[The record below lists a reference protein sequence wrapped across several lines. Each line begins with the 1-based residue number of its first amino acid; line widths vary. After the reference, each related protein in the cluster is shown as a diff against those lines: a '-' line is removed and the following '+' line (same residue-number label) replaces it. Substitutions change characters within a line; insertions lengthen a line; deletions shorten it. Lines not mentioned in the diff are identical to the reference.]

1 VSAVRKQVG
10 HVAATVAVVVAALS
24 GCGGPEQAGSAVI
37 VGDEAVPLAQVQ
49 EQLGTA
55 VSRRDGFAQYSQ
67 IGGTSATLARSIVGE
82 EVMHILLE
90 RRAAAEGIVVTDAQ
104 VDAALSGDDGQ
115 DADLAELLYDEP
127 TRRELERDRL
137 IAAEIGRRLA
147 SGLAVTVDIVAVTTR
162 DTAEQTAR
170 TLAAGG
176 PGAEAVFA
184 QNPSNSERGGTYQAA
199 TSPGEAET
207 VVFGVPVGTV
217 GYFQP
222 NPGQSGWIVYRVLDH
237 RTDVPVDPAAVSSL
251 SEAQLVGIGKR
262 GVQADADALGVRVNP
277 RYGEW
282 DPIQLTVVPDDQQ
295 SGGTILPQAPAAG

>member
-10 HVAATVAVVVAALS
+10 RVAATVAVVVATLS

-67 IGGTSATLARSIVGE
+67 IGGTSATLARSIVGD

-90 RRAAAEGIVVTDAQ
+90 RRAAAEGIVVTGAQ

-162 DTAEQTAR
+162 ESAEQTAR
-170 TLAAGG
+170 TLAEGG
-176 PGAEAVFA
+176 PGAEAVFT
-184 QNPSNSERGGTYQAA
+184 QNPSERGGTYQAA

-222 NPGQSGWIVYRVLDH
+222 NPGQSGWIVYRVIDH
-237 RTDVPVDPAAVSSL
+237 RTDVPADPAAVSSL

-262 GVQADADALGVRVNP
+262 ALQADADALGVRVNP

-282 DPIQLTVVPDDQQ
+282 DPIELTVVPDDQQ
-295 SGGTILPQAPAAG
+295 SGGTIPPQAPAAG